1 MSPCVLAMPERSLH
15 GITARGGNGDSNVSA
30 SSSLTE
36 KIQRLGFALVLL
48 GRRNAGKGEKVLG
61 TCRDQLTK

>member
-15 GITARGGNGDSNVSA
+15 AKKGNGDSNVSA

-48 GRRNAGKGEKVLG
+48 GRRSAGKQDKSVGSPEWTL
-61 TCRDQLTK
+61 